1 MQVTNCKTWISIVGA
16 IAGIVVFLSAGA
28 APPHPQA
35 LQPAVQE
42 LVFSVDATQSKIHY
56 AVDTTLHTV
65 HGTFN
70 LKNGAIRMDSG
81 SGKASGEII
90 VYVTSGDSGNSSRD
104 EKMHKEVLESTKY
117 PDLTFRP
124 KQVDGKVA
132 LSGPS
137 DVKIQGILSLHGGEH
152 DLTVPVHAEI
162 NGDRWKGNAKF
173 RVPFIQ
179 WGLKDPSS
187 FLLKVKPNVDI
198 ELELSGSWKPS
209 TQ

>member
-1 MQVTNCKTWISIVGA
+1 MRVTSWKTWISIVGA
-16 IAGIVVFLSAGA
+16 IAGIVVFLSASA
-28 APPHPQA
+28 APPHSQA

-42 LVFSVDATQSKIHY
+42 LSFTLDPSQSKVHY
-56 AVDTTLHTV
+56 SVDTTLHTV

-81 SGKASGEII
+81 SGKASGEMV
-90 VYVTSGDSGNSSRD
+90 VYATSGDSGNSSRD

-117 PDLTFRP
+117 PDVGFQP

-137 DVKIQGILSLHGGEH
+137 DVKIHGTLSLHGGEH
-152 DLTVPVHAEI
+152 DLMVPVHIEI
-162 NGDRWKGNAKF
+162 NGDRWKGIAKF
-173 RVPFIQ
+173 QVPFIQ

-187 FLLKVKPNVDI
+187 FLLKVKPNVEI
-198 ELELSGSWKPS
+198 ELELSGSCKLS
-209 TQ
+209 AQ